1 MMQNAFRNSSHWN
14 DHGLPRSGTGFDPA
28 RKFAGMLAA
37 SLLGLMIAGC
47 GREADQQIAPEP
59 FDTIAPPAEKTTEAG
74 SIGVS
79 QRIASPATT
88 APATAGVPLSVD
100 SLASPERLA
109 SPESLVEKAIELL
122 ETGETESALKVAFQA
137 RELAPDDP
145 NVLFTVARGLAARRR
160 FHEAVRTLDRL
171 AAAHPETWLPA
182 IGQTAEWLVEMGET
196 DEAEKRYQALRHE
209 VDDASQSFI
218 DRQLALMFLRQGRRL
233 EAARIFQSLCAS
245 GDINLPELMMLLKI
259 SIPLSDQMNL
269 PENVDP
275 ITPLGRAQAAVGR
288 GEWDKA
294 QRDLDRSEQT
304 EEVVAMRGRIYAQ
317 QQQREKLK
325 QWALREYPNTPA
337 NPEASFA
344 WGVYQLQIEEANQ
357 AAKALA
363 SVIIA
368 DPTNQDAYQWLAKSL
383 VALNRSNDADRITA
397 RAELIGQTQT
407 IGKKLAGGSVTADEM
422 RKLADL
428 LDQLQR
434 PLEALAWRA
443 MRVSFDQSGGQID
456 AAQAAKAYADIERL
470 RQERQR
476 DGTTEPDRAF
486 VLCGVDLELP

>member
-1 MMQNAFRNSSHWN
+1 MF
-14 DHGLPRSGTGFDPA
+14 
-28 RKFAGMLAA
+28 AA

-47 GREADQQIAPEP
+47 GSEADPQLAPEP
-59 FDTIAPPAEKTTEAG
+59 FELIAPTAEKNESQSTGVSPKIAPPAPTAPVTAG
-74 SIGVS
+74 EPLPAETLAFPE
-79 QRIASPATT
+79 RIASA
-88 APATAGVPLSVD
+88 
-100 SLASPERLA
+100 
-109 SPESLVEKAIELL
+109 ESLVEKAIELL
-122 ETGETESALKVAFQA
+122 QTGETESALKIAFQA

-196 DEAEKRYQALRHE
+196 EEAEKRYRTLRSE

-233 EAARIFQSLCAS
+233 DAAKIFQSLCAS
-245 GDINLPELMMLLKI
+245 GDINLPELMTLLKI
-259 SIPLSDQMNL
+259 SIPLSNQMNL

-275 ITPLGRAQAAVGR
+275 ITPLGRAQAAAGR

-304 EEVVAMRGRIYAQ
+304 EEVVAMRGRIYAKQ
-317 QQQREKLK
+317 QQQEKLK
-325 QWALREYPNTPA
+325 QWALLEYPNTHP

-344 WGVYQLQIEEANQ
+344 WGVYQLQIKEANR

-368 DPTNQDAYQWLAKSL
+368 DPTNQDAYHWLAKSL
-383 VALNRSNDADRITA
+383 VALNRSNDAARITA
-397 RAELIGQTQT
+397 RAELIDQTQK
-407 IGKKLAGGSVTADEM
+407 IGKKLAGGSVNADEM

-428 LDQLQR
+428 LEQLQR

-443 MRVSFDQSGGQID
+443 MRVSFEQSGGQID
-456 AAQAAKAYADIERL
+456 AAQAAKAYAEI
-470 RQERQR
+470 ERQR
-476 DGTTEPDRAF
+476 QECQQNGITEPDRAF
-486 VLCGVDLELP
+486 ILCGVDLELP

>member
-1 MMQNAFRNSSHWN
+1 MMQNAFRKPSDWN
-14 DHGLPRSGTGFDPA
+14 DHGLPRLGIGFDQA
-28 RKFAGMLAA
+28 GKFAVMFTAC
-37 SLLGLMIAGC
+37 LLGLTIAGC
-47 GREADQQIAPEP
+47 GSEADQQFAPEP
-59 FDTIAPPAEKTTEAG
+59 FEPIAPTAEKTIEAE
-74 SIGVS
+74 STDVS
-79 QRIASPATT
+79 PRIATT
-88 APATAGVPLSVD
+88 APTPPITAREPLSVE
-100 SLASPERLA
+100 SLAPAERLA
-109 SPESLVEKAIELL
+109 PAESLVEKAIELL
-122 ETGETESALKVAFQA
+122 EIGESESALKVAFQA

-196 DEAEKRYQALRHE
+196 EEAEKRYRALRRE

-233 EAARIFQSLCAS
+233 DAAKIFQTLCAS
-245 GDINLPELMMLLKI
+245 GDINLPELMMLLRI

-294 QRDLDRSEQT
+294 LRDLDRSEQT
-304 EEVVAMRGRIYAQ
+304 DEVVAMRGRVYAQ
-317 QQQREKLK
+317 QQQQEKLK

-344 WGVYQLQIEEANQ
+344 WGVYQLQIEDANQ

-368 DPTNQDAYQWLAKSL
+368 DPTDQDAYQWLAKSL
-383 VALNRSNDADRITA
+383 VALNRSNDAERIAA

-422 RKLADL
+422 RKLAGL
-428 LDQLQR
+428 LEQLQR

-443 MRVSFDQSGGQID
+443 MRVSFEQSGGQID
-456 AAQAAKAYADIERL
+456 AAQAA
-470 RQERQR
+470 
-476 DGTTEPDRAF
+476 
-486 VLCGVDLELP
+486 